1 MTLAKMKKKT
11 SKRRSG
17 SAGFTMIE
25 MLVAVGLFVIIG
37 GAAISL
43 FKQHAPLFTQ
53 QQALTGL
60 NVTMR
65 NAMAQMQMDVV
76 NAGSGYYPGTN
87 FPDWP
92 IGITINNNVAGSSC
106 YNSTTKTYTANCF
119 DTLNVIAMDPATPPS
134 HPSGNALGTTQPLS
148 TSSPIYAIPTVPTT
162 ANATALAA
170 NFKSGDEIL
179 LVNVDG
185 TQLTTVILTSNGTV
199 SGTAVQLN
207 FTPTNGQGVNTSDP
221 VYIAADNASG
231 KLSST
236 FNTTDW
242 LMKLAPVTYTVDA
255 TDPTNPKLTRK
266 QGSAAAD
273 VIAEQI
279 IGFKV
284 GATVVNPLTNAA
296 SDDYGFD
303 TSLYSKRFATI
314 RAVQLSLIGRTA
326 PNAVGGSNFTNNFDG
341 GNYQIQSISL
351 TVNPRNLSMR
361 D

>member
-1 MTLAKMKKKT
+1 MTFKNLKKKT
-11 SKRRSG
+11 ANRRSG

-65 NAMAQMQMDVV
+65 NAMAEMQMDVV
-76 NAGSGYYPGTN
+76 NAGSGFYPGTN

-92 IGITINNNVAGSSC
+92 IGITIQNNVAGSNC
-106 YNSTTKTYTANCF
+106 YNSTTKAYTSTCF
-119 DTLNVIAMDPATPPS
+119 DTLNVIAMDPLTAPS
-134 HPSGNALGTTQPLS
+134 HPAGNATGTTCGS
-148 TSSPIYAIPTVPTT
+148 SAASPIYAIPSVPTIP
-162 ANATALAA
+162 NATALAA
-170 NFKSGDEIL
+170 LFKAGDEL
-179 LVNVDG
+179 LLEKSDG
-185 TQLTTVILTSNGTV
+185 SQLTTVILTANGTV
-199 SGTAVQLN
+199 SGTAVSLS
-207 FTPTNGQGVNTSDP
+207 FTPTNASGVNSSDP
-221 VYIAADNASG
+221 LLIASSNISG
-231 KLSST
+231 KLGTS
-236 FNTTDW
+236 FCNTDW
-242 LMKLAPVTYTVDA
+242 IMRLSPVTYQVDA
-255 TDPTNPKLTRK
+255 SNATNPKLTRT
-266 QGSAAAD
+266 QGGTTD

-284 GATVVNPLTNAA
+284 GATILNSATYANT
-296 SDDYGFD
+296 DYYQFD
-303 TSLYSKRFATI
+303 TSTYNSNFSLVRS
-314 RAVQLSLIGRTA
+314 VQLSLIGRTA
-326 PNAVGGSNFTNNFDG
+326 PNSVGGTNFTNNFDG

>member
-1 MTLAKMKKKT
+1 MTFARTIK
-11 SKRRSG
+11 SNAKRRIS

-25 MLVAVGLFVIIG
+25 LLVSVSLFVVIG

-43 FKQHAPLFTQ
+43 FKQHAPLFTK

-92 IGITINNNVAGSSC
+92 IGITIQNNVAGSSC
-106 YNSTTKTYTANCF
+106 YNSTTKAYSATCF
-119 DTLNVIAMDPATPPS
+119 DTLNVIAMNPATPPS
-134 HPSGNALGTTQPLS
+134 HPSGNSLGTTNAN
-148 TSSPIYAIPTVPTT
+148 TASSPMFAVPTVPTV

-170 NFKSGDEIL
+170 TFHSGDELL
-179 LVNVDG
+179 LVNSDG
-185 TQLTTVILTSNGTV
+185 TQLTTVILSANGTV
-199 SGTAVQLN
+199 SGTAVQLS
-207 FTPTNGQGVNTSDP
+207 FTPTSSAGVNASDP
-221 VYIAADNASG
+221 VLIAASNISG
-231 KLSST
+231 KLGTAFGS
-236 FNTTDW
+236 NDW
-242 LMKLAPVTYTVDA
+242 IMKLSPVKYSVDA
-255 TDPTNPKLTRK
+255 TDPTDPKLTRT
-266 QGSAAAD
+266 QNGTTD

-284 GATVVNPLTNAA
+284 GATILDSATYANT
-296 SDDYGFD
+296 DYYQFD
-303 TSLYSKRFATI
+303 TSTYSSNFSLI
-314 RAVQLSLIGRTA
+314 RSVQLSLIGRTA
-326 PNAVGGSNFTNNFDG
+326 PNTVGGSTFTNNFDG